1 MRPHFELRSGVRHF
15 KHAGPARLPRLLDCE
30 VACSQELR
38 VELASGSQVA
48 ESLLAVLERCR
59 YQSAV
64 GRVLWGSACALAY
77 HRMVTTSDSQ
87 RPYDYGKPVEL
98 TGPVTFI
105 SGALTVGRDATGAP
119 LLHCHAGMLDSL
131 GQQHGGHLVLQRVVV
146 GSEPLVLRLCLFE
159 HVAYQVQPDTE
170 THFNLLHPVI
180 KEAS

>member
-64 GRVLWGSACALAY
+64 GRVL
-77 HRMVTTSDSQ
+77 
-87 RPYDYGKPVEL
+87 
-98 TGPVTFI
+98 
-105 SGALTVGRDATGAP
+105 DA
-119 LLHCHAGMLDSL
+119 
-131 GQQHGGHLVLQRVVV
+131 V
-146 GSEPLVLRLCLFE
+146 
-159 HVAYQVQPDTE
+159 
-170 THFNLLHPVI
+170 
-180 KEAS
+180 